1 MQSMSDA
8 TAQIMSQLRAA
19 LDGTKSFE
27 ELDFTPKSP
36 EERAKNDAA
45 ALNMELGHE
54 HEIDGYVC
62 EKCRN
67 RGYFYHANGIY
78 VTRSDCECRKA
89 RQSIR
94 RMQRSGLGNVINKYT
109 FALYNA
115 ETDWQ
120 KKIKES
126 AQAFLA
132 DNQAKW
138 FFIGG
143 SSGSGKSHICT
154 AICRKLLSSLN
165 VHYMMWEEESI
176 ELKGMVNDPECYHP
190 RMNRLKEVD
199 VLYIDDFFSG
209 RKERNGELAKPTFA
223 DVRLARE
230 ILNHRYVNSKITI
243 ISSEWYSMEIFDID
257 EALGGRIIEKSGKY
271 CLNVGRNPD
280 KNYRLKMGGGLL

>member
-1 MQSMSDA
+1 MA
-8 TAQIMSQLRAA
+8 QLRAA

-27 ELDFTPKSP
+27 ELDFTPKTP
-36 EERAKNDAA
+36 EERAQADAQ

-54 HEIDGYVC
+54 HEVDGYVC

-67 RGYFYHANGIY
+67 RGYLYHAKGIY
-78 VTRSDCECRKA
+78 VTRSDCDCWKA
-89 RQSIR
+89 RNSIR

-109 FALYNA
+109 FAKYKA

-120 KKIKES
+120 KQIKET
-126 AQAFLA
+126 AQAFIA
-132 DNQAKW
+132 DEHAKW

-154 AICRKLLSSLN
+154 AICRNLLSSLN

-176 ELKGMVNDPECYHP
+176 ELKGMVTEPESYHP

-223 DVRLARE
+223 DIRLARE
-230 ILNHRYVNSKITI
+230 ILNHRYVNDKITI
-243 ISSEWYSMEIFDID
+243 ISTEWYSLEIFDID

-271 CLNVGRNPD
+271 CLNIGRGPE
-280 KNYRLKMGGGLL
+280 KNYRLKLGGGLL

>member
-1 MQSMSDA
+1 MA
-8 TAQIMSQLRAA
+8 
-19 LDGTKSFE
+19 GTKSFE
-27 ELDFTPKSP
+27 ELDFTPKTP
-36 EERAKNDAA
+36 EERAKSDAA
-45 ALNMELGHE
+45 ALNMEIGHE

-132 DNQAKW
+132 DDQAKW

-176 ELKGMVNDPECYHP
+176 ELKGMVNDPENYHP

>member
-1 MQSMSDA
+1 MA
-8 TAQIMSQLRAA
+8 QLREA
-19 LDGTKSFE
+19 LAGTKSFE
-27 ELDFTPKSP
+27 ELDFTPKTP
-36 EERAKNDAA
+36 EERAKIDAA
-45 ALNMELGHE
+45 SLNMELGHE
-54 HEIDGYVC
+54 HEADGYVC

-67 RGYFYHANGIY
+67 RGYMYHANGIY
-78 VTRSDCECRKA
+78 VTRSNCECWKA

-94 RMQRSGLGNVINKYT
+94 RMQKSGLGNVIHKYT

-120 KKIKES
+120 KQIKES
-126 AQAFLA
+126 ALAFLK
-132 DNQAKW
+132 DDHAKW

-154 AICRKLLSSLN
+154 AICRNLLAKLN
-165 VHYMMWEEESI
+165 VHYMMWEEESV
-176 ELKGMVNDPECYHP
+176 ELKGMVTDADLYHP

-209 RKERNGELAKPTFA
+209 RKERGGEIAKPTFA

-230 ILNHRYVNSKITI
+230 ILNHRYVNDKTTI

-271 CLNVGRNPD
+271 CLNVGRNPE